1 MTQITE
7 HEEAHHSY
15 LPLLA
20 LCQARLATKL
30 RGSSKDR
37 IFGTSMGKDQRA
49 TDAGVQTLTSAHS
62 LDSSSLKEPRVA
74 LRRLS
79 FQRVA
84 LPCCRQAQV
93 SAARPAAE
101 GVCLWPRL
109 PLRSRMRNAYIK

>member
-7 HEEAHHSY
+7 HEETHHSY

-20 LCQARLATKL
+20 LGQARLATKL

-37 IFGTSMGKDQRA
+37 IFATSMGKDQRA
-49 TDAGVQTLTSAHS
+49 TDAGMQTLTPADS
-62 LDSSSLKEPRVA
+62 LDSSSLKETRVA

-93 SAARPAAE
+93 SAAGAGQCRTPSSRVRVFGPVCPFEAE
-101 GVCLWPRL
+101 
-109 PLRSRMRNAYIK
+109 